1 MGYDYGIMC
10 YNVGRIIILQII
22 TMETTSVFSVTL
34 CFFFFFLREYLNWDG
49 SKTNVD

>member
-1 MGYDYGIMC
+1 MGYDCGILC
-10 YNVGRIIILQII
+10 YNAVGVIILQII

-34 CFFFFFLREYLNWDG
+34 CFFFLQEYLNWDG